1 MVELGKLNTLEIIK
15 ETGSGFYLDGGV
27 LGEILLPFTN
37 SPLDIDIGDELE
49 VFIYLDSEDRI
60 IATTQKV
67 LGAVGEFVMLK
78 VKQVNNVGAFLDWG
92 LDKDLLVPYSEQR
105 TPLQVGREY
114 LVAIYLDRIHGRIT
128 ATTKLDRHVDNTPA
142 RYKIHEQV
150 EITPVD
156 PTDLGYKVI
165 VNNSHWGV
173 VYKNEMFKKLNRGE
187 KQKAYIQKVREDGKI
202 DILLNEPGHGKVSD
216 FSQVLLSELNK
227 HGGFMPVTDKT
238 DPETIARL
246 FGVSKK
252 TFKSAVGQLFKK
264 GIIDIVKTGNVG
276 LQVKDSE

>member
-1 MVELGKLNTLEIIK
+1 MAELGKLNTLEIIK
-15 ETGSGFYLDGGV
+15 ETGFGFYLDGRE
-27 LGEILLPFTN
+27 LGEILLPFAN
-37 SPLDIDIGDELE
+37 APVSAEVGDELE
-49 VFIYLDSEDRI
+49 VFIYLDSEDRV

-105 TPLQVGREY
+105 IPLQVGREY

-128 ATTKLDRHVDNTPA
+128 ATTKLDRHVDNLPA
-142 RYKIHEQV
+142 RYATMEEV

-156 PTDLGYKVI
+156 PTELGYKVI

-187 KQKAYIQKVREDGKI
+187 KQKGYIKKVREDGKV
-202 DILLNEPGHGKVSD
+202 DILLDKPGHGKVAD
-216 FSQVLLSELNK
+216 FSDVLFEQLQK
-227 HGGFMPVTDKT
+227 HDGFMAVNDKSSP
-238 DPETIARL
+238 DTISRL

-252 TFKSAVGQLFKK
+252 TFKSAVGQLLKK
-264 GIIDIVKTGNVG
+264 GLINIEATG
-276 LQVKDSE
+276 LCIK

>member
-1 MVELGKLNTLEIIK
+1 MAELGKLNTLEIIK
-15 ETGSGFYLDGGV
+15 ETGSGFYLDGGA

-37 SPLDIDIGDELE
+37 APRDVEIGEDLE

-105 TPLQVGREY
+105 VPLQVGREY

-128 ATTKLDRHVDNTPA
+128 ATTKLDRHVDNLPA

-150 EITPVD
+150 EIIPVD

-165 VNNSHWGV
+165 INNSHWGV
-173 VYKNEMFKKLNRGE
+173 VYKDEMFKKLSRGE
-187 KQKAYIQKVREDGKI
+187 KQTAYIKKVREDGKV
-202 DILLNEPGHGKVSD
+202 DIYLNEPGHGKVRD
-216 FSQVLLSELNK
+216 FSDVLLTELQKN
-227 HGGFMPVTDKT
+227 GGFLAVTDKT
-238 DPETIARL
+238 DPDTIYRL

-264 GIIDIVKTGNVG
+264 GIIDIIKTGEPG
-276 LQVKDSE
+276 LRVKNEE

>member
-1 MVELGKLNTLEIIK
+1 MAELGKLNTLKIIK

-128 ATTKLDRHVDNTPA
+128 ATTKLDRHVDNVPA
-142 RYKIHEQV
+142 RYKLHEEV

-187 KQKAYIQKVREDGKI
+187 KQKGYIQKVREDGKI

-227 HGGFMPVTDKT
+227 HGGFMAVTDKT
-238 DPETIARL
+238 DPETISRL